1 MAINVDAEDLREKAE
16 SLSSEAD
23 DLREIIKNGKDLLEA
38 LVDAGF
44 EGATSQAFIDKY
56 DEVTPDLESA
66 AELLDSI
73 GEALSDTAQNF
84 EDMDD
89 DLASSIMG

>member
-16 SLSSEAD
+16 SLRSEAD
-23 DLREIIKNGKDLLEA
+23 DLREIITNGKSLLEA

-44 EGATSQAFIDKY
+44 EGAASQAFIDKY
-56 DEVTPDLESA
+56 DEVTPDLEKA
-66 AELLDSI
+66 ADLLESVGD
-73 GEALSDTAQNF
+73 ALDDTAQNF

-89 DLASSIMG
+89 EIASSIMG

>member
-16 SLSSEAD
+16 SLRSEAD
-23 DLREIIKNGKDLLEA
+23 DLREIIANGKSLLEA

-44 EGATSQAFIDKY
+44 EGAAAQAFIDKY
-56 DEVTPDLESA
+56 DEVTPDLENA
-66 AELLDSI
+66 AELLDSV
-73 GEALSDTAQNF
+73 GDALDDTAQNF

-89 DLASSIMG
+89 EIASSIMG